1 MISWLRV
8 SLRYVLA
15 ILMVGVGVLHF
26 TAESFFVQI
35 VPPFLPA
42 PRLLVWI
49 SGVAEIALGIGL
61 IPLRFRRAAG
71 YGLVALYIAVFPA
84 NIYMAL
90 ANVQLQG
97 MPRDFEQPLPLM
109 LWMRLPLQIV
119 LILWALW
126 VSAPPRSKQSQPT
139 AAA

>member
-1 MISWLRV
+1 MISSLRV
-8 SLRYVLA
+8 VARYVLA
-15 ILMVGVGVLHF
+15 IFMIAMGVLHF
-26 TAESFFVQI
+26 VAESAFVQI

-61 IPLRFRRAAG
+61 IPRRFRRWAG

-90 ANVQLQG
+90 ADVQLQG
-97 MPRDFEQPLPLM
+97 MPSDFEQPSSLM
-109 LWMRLPLQIV
+109 LWLRLPGQLV
-119 LILWALW
+119 LIAWALW
-126 VSAPPRSKQSQPT
+126 VSASSRRNT
-139 AAA
+139 AADQQA